1 MSNASQRHTNAILLL
16 VISMIAFGIFVFDG
30 MSGARKN
37 ATPGSATTVSS
48 SDSLPVE
55 DPNAESIPL
64 DRPEELQSAPDIV
77 APSE

>member
-1 MSNASQRHTNAILLL
+1 MT
-16 VISMIAFGIFVFDG
+16 AFGLFVVDDLG
-30 MSGARKN
+30 GARKN
-37 ATPGSATTVSS
+37 PAPGAATTVSS